1 MNTPCCPLCR
11 SHLSSIV
18 LGDNDFTYVN
28 CHQCG
33 LFYVNPEDRL
43 PPEEEKLRYDLHE
56 NDPADPDYRNF
67 LSQLFEPLNERLPAR
82 STGLDFGSGPG
93 PTLHLMFEK
102 AGHSMNIF
110 DPFYDHDPS
119 VFDHMYDFITMTETA
134 EHLFNPRE
142 EFEKLWSIL
151 KPGGYLGVMTK
162 LLLHPEKF
170 ANWHYRKDDT
180 HVAFY
185 QTKTFKWL
193 AGRLNAKLD
202 IQSDRV
208 IILKKQ

>member
-1 MNTPCCPLCR
+1 MADELY
-11 SHLSSIV
+11 
-18 LGDNDFTYVN
+18 TYLE
-28 CHQCG
+28 CIRCG
-33 LFYVNPEDRL
+33 LYFVNPEERL

-119 VFDHMYDFITMTETA
+119 VFDNIYDFITMTETA
-134 EHLFNPRE
+134 EHLFYPRE
-142 EFEKLWSIL
+142 EFEKLWNIL
-151 KPGGYLGVMTK
+151 KPGGYLGVMTM
-162 LLLHPEKF
+162 LLLEPEKF
-170 ANWHYRKDDT
+170 AEWHYRKDDT
-180 HVAFY
+180 HVTFY
-185 QTKTFKWL
+185 QKKTFEWL
-193 AGRLNAKLD
+193 AGHLNADLH
-202 IQSDRV
+202 ILSDRV
-208 IILKKQ
+208 IILEK